1 MTRPAL
7 RVLFVCTGNIC
18 RSPTAE
24 GVFRHLVSRA
34 GLEGAFHI
42 ESAGTEDYHEGE
54 PPDHRTVKCALEKGV
69 DLSRQRA
76 RQVKPADF
84 TGFDYIYAM
93 DSGHY
98 RILTKRA
105 PKTAQEKITM
115 FRADGA
121 DVPDPWYGTEADFE
135 NVYALV
141 HENATALLKKL
152 REDHKL

>member
-7 RVLFVCTGNIC
+7 RILFVCTGNIC

-24 GVFRHLVSRA
+24 GVFRHLVGAA
-34 GLEGAFHI
+34 GLESAFHI
-42 ESAGTEDYHEGE
+42 ESAGTEDYHAGE
-54 PPDHRTVKCALEKGV
+54 TPDARSVKKALEKGV

-76 RQVKPADF
+76 RQVREADF
-84 TGFDYIYAM
+84 SDFDYIYAM
-93 DSGHY
+93 DSGHH
-98 RILTKRA
+98 RILAKRA
-105 PKTAQEKITM
+105 PKAATAKLVM
-115 FRADGA
+115 FRADGE

-141 HENATALLKKL
+141 HDNAGALLKKL

>member
-24 GVFRHLVSRA
+24 GVFRHLAAEA
-34 GLEGAFHI
+34 GLNDAFHI

-54 PPDHRTVKCALEKGV
+54 PPDHRTVKKALEKGV

-76 RQVKPADF
+76 RQVKDADF
-84 TGFDYIYAM
+84 SGFDYIYAM
-93 DSGHY
+93 DSGHH

-105 PKTAQEKITM
+105 PKASKAKLSM
-115 FRADGA
+115 FRADGE
-121 DVPDPWYGTEADFE
+121 DVPDPWYGTEKDFE
-135 NVYALV
+135 NVYVLV
-141 HENATALLKKL
+141 HENAGALLKKL
-152 REDHKL
+152 REDHKI

>member
-24 GVFRHLVSRA
+24 GVFRHLASA
-34 GLEGAFHI
+34 SGLEAAFHI
-42 ESAGTEDYHEGE
+42 DSAGTEDYHEGE
-54 PPDHRTVKCALEKGV
+54 PPDARTVKKALEKGV

-76 RQVKPADF
+76 RQVKAADF
-84 TGFDYIYAM
+84 ADFDYIYAM
-93 DSGHY
+93 DSGHH

-105 PKTAQEKITM
+105 PETAREKIIM
-115 FRADGA
+115 FRADGE

-141 HENATALLKKL
+141 HENAGALLKKL